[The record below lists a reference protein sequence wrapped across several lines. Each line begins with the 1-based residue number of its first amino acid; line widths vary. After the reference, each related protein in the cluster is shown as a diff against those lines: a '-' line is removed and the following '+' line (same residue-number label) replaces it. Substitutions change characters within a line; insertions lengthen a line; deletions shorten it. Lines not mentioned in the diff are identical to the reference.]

1 MKGKDLSSLL
11 SLKVELKKQAEE
23 KERLRLKEEKRKK
36 ERRAQQVF
44 FEKEMSK
51 LGVSKQTY
59 AKNLANIN
67 LPKPAPLPLQT
78 HKDNQAVL
86 EDSLSD
92 QIGIEHLLASDD
104 RISYFQK
111 GVAPNVPKL
120 LHQGKWSIKGS
131 LDLHGY
137 TSDEAKQLL
146 VLFLNEQRKAGHRAV
161 RIIHGKGFGSVGRK
175 PVLKE
180 KVPVWLVQKK
190 EVLAFVQAPE
200 HDGGEGALLVLLSAP

>member
-11 SLKVELKKQAEE
+11 SLKDELKKQAEE

-104 RISYFQK
+104 RIS
-111 GVAPNVPKL
+111 
-120 LHQGKWSIKGS
+120 
-131 LDLHGY
+131 
-137 TSDEAKQLL
+137 
-146 VLFLNEQRKAGHRAV
+146 
-161 RIIHGKGFGSVGRK
+161 
-175 PVLKE
+175 
-180 KVPVWLVQKK
+180 
-190 EVLAFVQAPE
+190 
-200 HDGGEGALLVLLSAP
+200 